1 MDSVGIQLLL
11 LVDNSPPHSLVVVV
25 VGVVDTKDN
34 PNQVSEGR
42 VHKDRY
48 LHSLVNNRDSHY

>member
-1 MDSVGIQLLL
+1 
-11 LVDNSPPHSLVVVV
+11 VVV